1 MQIRTEFPRPTRTI
15 ANTFIPLADGTRL
28 AARIWLPKDAEE
40 DPVPAI
46 LEYIPYRKDDGTAA
60 RDALMHPWWAGH
72 GYANVRLDQRGSG
85 DSDGII
91 LDEYTQQEHDDAL
104 EVLAWLA
111 AQPWCTG
118 KVGIIGKSWGGFNGL
133 QIAARRP
140 PELAGVISVAST
152 DDRYATDIHYIGGAL
167 HGFQKQSW
175 ASTMLAYNARPP
187 DPLFVGDRW
196 REMWL
201 ERLDQTPPFLHEWVS
216 HQRRDDF
223 WKHGSV
229 CEDYSDI
236 QVPVYMVGGWQD
248 GYTDAIFRFMEGYG
262 GVSKGLCGPWG
273 HVYPHSGLPKPAIGF
288 LQDSLRFWDSTL
300 KGIDNGML
308 SEPPVHAWIQE
319 WVEPSDAPHVERPGR
334 WVAESAWPPVDR
346 PEPTTLHLRA
356 DGTLAEDAGPAGELQ
371 FTGLQHTGQDAGA
384 WTGWGFEG
392 DDPPDQRAE
401 DGRSLCFTS
410 APLPERTEML
420 GFPEARLTLA
430 SDRPLALV
438 AVRVCDV
445 SPEGVSLLVS
455 RGFLNLTHRDSHEHA
470 EPLEP
475 GRAYEVSFRLNAL
488 GHAFQA
494 GHRIRVALSPTYWP
508 FMWPSPEPVTLTLHA
523 GAASWLSF
531 PVRPPRPEDDA
542 LTPFEEP
549 EVAPPLEI
557 EHRSGSGPASPKLT
571 IDRGTGKATLSI
583 VTHDSVD
590 RLVEADLVVEEHA
603 VDTYSI
609 VEGDPLSA
617 ETRAD
622 WTIGLSRG
630 DWRTK
635 VKTAS
640 VMTSDP
646 DSFLLTDSVDAYEG
660 GRRIFSRSWTK
671 RIPRDHI

>member
-1 MQIRTEFPRPTRTI
+1 MQIRSEFPRPTRTI
-15 ANTFIPLADGTRL
+15 ANTFIPLADGTKL
-28 AARIWLPKDAEE
+28 AARIWLPEDAEA

-72 GYANVRLDQRGSG
+72 GYANVRVDQRGSG

-91 LDEYTQQEHDDAL
+91 LDEYTKQEHDDAL

-196 REMWL
+196 RELWL
-201 ERLDQTPPFLHEWVS
+201 ERLDRTPPFLHEWVA
-216 HQRRDDF
+216 HQRRDEF

-229 CEDYSDI
+229 CEDYADI
-236 QVPVYMVGGWQD
+236 EVPVYMVGGWQD

-262 GVSKGLCGPWG
+262 GQSKGLCGPWG

-288 LQDSLRFWDSTL
+288 LQDSLRFWDATL
-300 KGIDNGML
+300 KGVDNGML

-319 WVEPSDAPHVERPGR
+319 WVEPADAPHVERPGR
-334 WVAESAWPPVDR
+334 WVAESTWPPVDR
-346 PEPTTLHLRA
+346 PEPASLHLRA
-356 DGTLAEDAGPAGELQ
+356 DGGLAEDAGPSGELS
-371 FTGLQHTGQDAGA
+371 FCGLQHTGLDAGA

-445 SPEGVSLLVS
+445 SPGGVSLLVS
-455 RGFLNLTHRDSHEHA
+455 RGFLNLTHRDSHEHP

-475 GRAYEVSFRLNAL
+475 GRAYEVAFWLNAL
-488 GHAFQA
+488 GHAFKA
-494 GHRIRVALSPTYWP
+494 GHRIRVSVSPTYWP
-508 FMWPSPEPVTLTLHA
+508 FMWPSPEPVTLTVHA
-523 GAASWLSF
+523 GAASSIAF
-531 PVRPPRPEDDA
+531 PVRPPRAEDDA
-542 LTPFEEP
+542 LPPFEEP
-549 EVAPPLEI
+549 EVAQPLEV
-557 EHRSGSGPASPKLT
+557 EHRSGGGPASPKLA
-571 IDRGTGKATLSI
+571 IDRGTGSATLSI
-583 VTHDSVD
+583 VTHDSSD
-590 RLVEADLVVEEHA
+590 RLVDADLVVEEHA

-640 VMTSDP
+640 VMTSDR
-646 DSFLLTDSVDAYEG
+646 DSFLLTDSVEAYEG
-660 GRRIFSRSWTK
+660 DHRIFSRSWTK

>member
-1 MQIRTEFPRPTRTI
+1 MQIRTEFPRPTSTI

-28 AARIWLPKDAEE
+28 AARIWLPKDAEA

-236 QVPVYMVGGWQD
+236 EVPVYMVGGWQD

-273 HVYPHSGLPKPAIGF
+273 HVYPQSGLPKPAIGF
-288 LQDSLRFWDSTL
+288 LQDSLRFWDRTL

-308 SEPPVHAWIQE
+308 ERAAGARVDPGVGRAVRRAARRAARPLGRRVRMAAGRPPRAD
-319 WVEPSDAPHVERPGR
+319 DAAPARRRHPGRGRRACRRAAVRRSPAHRPGR
-334 WVAESAWPPVDR
+334 RRVDGLGLRGRRSAR
-346 PEPTTLHLRA
+346 PARRGRALALLHLRA
-356 DGTLAEDAGPAGELQ
+356 AARAHRDAGLPGGAA
-371 FTGLQHTGQDAGA
+371 DAGLGPA
-384 WTGWGFEG
+384 A
-392 DDPPDQRAE
+392 RARRRARLRRLAG
-401 DGRSLCFTS
+401 GRV
-410 APLPERTEML
+410 AARQPRLPE
-420 GFPEARLTLA
+420 P
-430 SDRPLALV
+430 
-438 AVRVCDV
+438 
-445 SPEGVSLLVS
+445 
-455 RGFLNLTHRDSHEHA
+455 H
-470 EPLEP
+470 
-475 GRAYEVSFRLNAL
+475 
-488 GHAFQA
+488 
-494 GHRIRVALSPTYWP
+494 
-508 FMWPSPEPVTLTLHA
+508 
-523 GAASWLSF
+523 
-531 PVRPPRPEDDA
+531 PP
-542 LTPFEEP
+542 
-549 EVAPPLEI
+549 
-557 EHRSGSGPASPKLT
+557 
-571 IDRGTGKATLSI
+571 
-583 VTHDSVD
+583 
-590 RLVEADLVVEEHA
+590 
-603 VDTYSI
+603 
-609 VEGDPLSA
+609 
-617 ETRAD
+617 
-622 WTIGLSRG
+622 
-630 DWRTK
+630 
-635 VKTAS
+635 
-640 VMTSDP
+640 
-646 DSFLLTDSVDAYEG
+646 
-660 GRRIFSRSWTK
+660 
-671 RIPRDHI
+671 